1 MNELRQYEAFH
12 AITRSRE
19 MARFHAAV
27 NDVRP
32 DLLPLMVQSG
42 TRIENGQLV
51 QFWRFKN
58 YTLIKHEA
66 PSLNWQQRKA
76 VQFFG
81 WLRRVV
87 L

>member
-1 MNELRQYEAFH
+1 MTELRQYDAFH
-12 AITRSRE
+12 AITRNQE

-42 TRIENGQLV
+42 TMIENGQPV
-51 QFWRFKN
+51 RFWRFKG

-66 PSLNWQQRKA
+66 PKLNWQQRKA
-76 VQFFG
+76 IQFLA

-87 L
+87 Q